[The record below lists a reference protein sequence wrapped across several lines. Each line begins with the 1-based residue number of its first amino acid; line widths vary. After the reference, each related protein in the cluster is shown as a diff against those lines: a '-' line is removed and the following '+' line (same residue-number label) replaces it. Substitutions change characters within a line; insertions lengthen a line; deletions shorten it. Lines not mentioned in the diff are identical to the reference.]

1 MTDYIPQSHAAL
13 SDWLANLA
21 AKLPTIGPALGL
33 PPAQVTALLA
43 EIAALQAPL
52 DVLMAQEIE
61 LDAAL
66 GAFRQSEADQL
77 PKLRAAIRHLKA
89 VPAYTIGIGED
100 LQVIGGAGEFDAEHY
115 KPALGAEAHLGHVR
129 LKARKAGASAM
140 NLYTR
145 LKGQAEWRLL
155 IARRTKFPFDDDS
168 PLAVAG
174 APETREYRA
183 VGVVADEEIGQPS
196 DIVSVL
202 YGG

>member
-1 MTDYIPQSHAAL
+1 MDYIPQSHAAL

-21 AKLPTIGPALGL
+21 AKLPA
-33 PPAQVTALLA
+33 AQVTALLA
-43 EIAALQAPL
+43 EITALQAPL
-52 DVLMAQEIE
+52 AALLAKEIE

-77 PKLRAAIRHLKA
+77 PKLRAAIRHWKA
-89 VPAYTIGIGED
+89 VPGYTTGIGED
-100 LQVIGGAGEFDAEHY
+100 LQVIGGAGEFDAETY
-115 KPALGAEAHLGHVR
+115 KPALSAEAHLGHVR
-129 LKARKAGASAM
+129 LKARKAGASAIT
-140 NLYTR
+140 LYTR
-145 LKGQAEWRLL
+145 LKGQSEWKLL

-174 APETREYRA
+174 TPETREYRA